1 MDIPRPS
8 AARAKRIRHSLY
20 AIGVV
25 ILVPL
30 VTIGLSRLKPAAPS
44 VERATLLIDTVKR
57 GEMLRQVRGL
67 GTLVPEDIRWIP
79 AMTEGRVERRVLRP
93 GAVVT
98 ADSVILELSNP
109 DLERQVVES
118 EWQLKGAEAEY
129 TNLQVK
135 LESDLLNERAA
146 AATVQADHR
155 QAVLQADVDEQLVK
169 DGLTSELNLKRSK
182 VKAEE
187 LATRVELD
195 QKRLDIAADAAK
207 AQLAVQ
213 QAKVEQLRA
222 LYGLRR
228 KQFDSLHVRAGVAG
242 VLQLVPVEEGQ
253 QVAPG
258 TNLARVADPKR
269 LKAEI
274 KIPEVQAKDI
284 QIGQIASVDTRNGVV
299 PGRVARIDPAVQNG
313 TVTVDVT
320 LEGDLPQGAR
330 PDLSVDG
337 TIEIE
342 RLPDVIYVGRP
353 VHGQPESLVGLFK
366 VSKDGKEA
374 TRVPVKLGRS
384 SVSTIQILE
393 GLAVGDQVI
402 LSDMSAWDA
411 FDRVRLD

>member
-20 AIGVV
+20 AMGVV
-25 ILVPL
+25 ILIPL

-98 ADSVILELSNP
+98 PDSVILELSNP
-109 DLERQVVES
+109 DLERQVVDA
-118 EWQLKGAEAEY
+118 EWQLKAAEAEY
-129 TNLQVK
+129 ANLQVK
-135 LESDLLNERAA
+135 LESDLLNQRAA

-155 QAVLQADVDEQLVK
+155 QAQLQADVDAQLVK

-222 LYGLRR
+222 LYELRR
-228 KQFDSLHVRAGVAG
+228 KQFASLHVRAGVAG

-258 TNLARVADPKR
+258 ANLARVADPKR

-274 KIPEVQAKDI
+274 RIPEVQAKDV
-284 QIGQIASVDTRNGVV
+284 QIGQVASIDTRNGIV
-299 PGRVARIDPAVQNG
+299 PGRVTRIDPAVQNG

-320 LEGDLPQGAR
+320 LEGVLPQGAR

-353 VHGQPESLVGLFK
+353 VHGQPDSMVGIFK

-384 SVSTIQILE
+384 SVSTIQILD
-393 GLAVGDQVI
+393 GLEVGDQVI